1 MAALAA
7 IRFQGGTV
15 KIKHL
20 LAALTAVL
28 AVVWA
33 SFLAGPPSAVA
44 RTTADRDCSSA
55 YVDDDSRLGPEILP
69 DRGAVALMTLGY
81 RRLAG
86 LSPSQ
91 FLAAYWDSVTS
102 SWIYPPDNGFL
113 IVHGQPDESSF
124 VLTPGRQIDR
134 FGSEFG
140 AFLAPVDTLY
150 AERSLPPQSLD
161 DFDPA
166 YTCNYHD
173 YRVLKRFTVE
183 AGPIAPAF
191 GQPGRGTQY
200 QLVGS
205 LLPGGA
211 TASVMWLVTNGYL
224 QRLN

>member
-1 MAALAA
+1 M
-7 IRFQGGTV
+7 R
-15 KIKHL
+15 IKHL

-33 SFLAGPPSAVA
+33 SFLAGAPSAVA
-44 RTTADRDCSSA
+44 RTAADRDCSSA
-55 YVDDDSRLGPEILP
+55 YFDGDSRLGPEILP
-69 DRGAVALMTLGY
+69 DRGAVALMVLGY
-81 RRLAG
+81 HRLAG

-91 FLAAYWDSVTS
+91 FLATYWNPVTS
-102 SWIYPPDNGFL
+102 SWIYPPDSGFL
-113 IVHGQPDESSF
+113 IVHGQPDESPF
-124 VLTPGRQIDR
+124 VLMPGRQIDR
-134 FGSEFG
+134 FGSEYG
-140 AFLAPVDTLY
+140 AFLAPADTLY

-173 YRVLKRFTVE
+173 YRVLKPFAVE

-211 TASVMWLVTNGYL
+211 TPSVMWLVTNGYL